1 MDRRSFLL
9 TSSAAIAAGVV
20 GASSVSA
27 QQATVTPV
35 FTAIRRNVG
44 VFTAR
49 GGTMGWLVTNDAV
62 VVIDSQFADSATL
75 FVDGLKTRTSRRI
88 DLLLNTHHHP
98 DHTGGNKVLRPS
110 VTKIVAHRNVPGLQ
124 RRQATEM
131 KAEGAQAYADETFAQ
146 TWKGTVGGEVV
157 SAKYYGP
164 GHTSGD
170 AVFLFERANVV
181 HMGDL
186 MYHQRHPGADRAA
199 GASLR
204 NWIVSLEQVVK
215 DHDRDTIYVFGHSK
229 PGAPVTGSG
238 KDLLVVR
245 DCLTAL
251 LDIVQKGIKA
261 GKSADEITADWNV
274 PGFNELSGEPDFQTA
289 YDELTD
295 TA

>member
-20 GASSVSA
+20 GTSSVLA
-27 QQATVTPV
+27 QQAAVTPV
-35 FTAIRRNVG
+35 FLPVRRNVG

-62 VVIDSQFADSATL
+62 VVIDSQFADTSKL
-75 FVDGLKTRTSRRI
+75 FLDGLKSRTSRRI

-110 VTKIVAHRNVPGLQ
+110 VAKIVAHRNVPGLQ
-124 RRQATEM
+124 RKQATETH
-131 KAEGAQAYADETFAQ
+131 AESTQAYADETFAQ
-146 TWKGTVGGEVV
+146 TWKATVGTETV

-170 AVFLFERANVV
+170 AVFLLEQANVV

-204 NWIVSLEQVVK
+204 NWIVSLERVVK
-215 DHDRDTIYVFGHSK
+215 DHDRDTIYIFGHSK
-229 PGAPVTGSG
+229 PGAPVTGRST
-238 KDLLVVR
+238 DLLVVR

-251 LDIVQKGIKA
+251 LDVVQKGIKA

-289 YDELTD
+289 YDELTKG
-295 TA
+295 

>member
-1 MDRRSFLL
+1 MDRRSFLASTAVL
-9 TSSAAIAAGVV
+9 AAG
-20 GASSVSA
+20 AFDVSPVLA
-27 QQATVTPV
+27 QEPAIRSV
-35 FTAIRRNVG
+35 FTAVRRNVG

-49 GGTMGWLVTNDAV
+49 GGTMAWLASTDAV
-62 VVIDSQFADSATL
+62 VVIDSQFADSSKL
-75 FVDGLKTRTSRRI
+75 FLDGLKARTSRRI

-110 VTKIVAHRNVPGLQ
+110 VTKIVAHQNVPGLQ
-124 RRQATEM
+124 RRQA
-131 KAEGAQAYADETFAQ
+131 AENHSETAQAYADETFTQ
-146 TWKGTVGGEVV
+146 TWKASVGNETV

-170 AVFLFERANVV
+170 AVYRFEQANMV

-215 DHDRDTIYVFGHSK
+215 DHSRDTVYVFGHSK
-229 PGAPVTGSG
+229 EGAPVTGSS

-245 DCLTAL
+245 DCLSSL

-289 YDELTD
+289 YDELT
-295 TA
+295 AKG

>member
-1 MDRRSFLL
+1 MNRRSFL
-9 TSSAAIAAGVV
+9 TAASVSLAAGAL
-20 GASSVSA
+20 GAPGTFA
-27 QQATVTPV
+27 QQTSVTPV
-35 FTAIRRNVG
+35 FAPIRRSVG

-49 GGTMGWLVTNDAV
+49 GGTMGWLVSSDAV

-75 FVDGLKTRTSRRI
+75 FLDGLKSRTSRRI

-110 VTKIVAHRNVPGLQ
+110 VTTIVAQRNVPGLQ
-124 RRQATEM
+124 RKQATEM
-131 KAEGAQAYADETFAQ
+131 KAESAQAYADETFTQ
-146 TWKGTVGGEVV
+146 TWKATVGDEVV

-170 AVFLFERANVV
+170 AVYLFERANVV

-204 NWIVSLEQVVK
+204 NWVVSLEQVVK

-274 PGFNELSGEPDFQTA
+274 PGFNNLSGEPDFQTA
-289 YDELTD
+289 YDELT
-295 TA
+295 AKA

>member
-1 MDRRSFLL
+1 MNRRAFL
-9 TSSAAIAAGVV
+9 SAASATLAAGAF
-20 GASSVSA
+20 GAPSILAQSA
-27 QQATVTPV
+27 LTPV
-35 FTAIRRNVG
+35 FTPVRRNVG

-49 GGTMGWLVTNDAV
+49 GGTMAWLVSKDAV
-62 VVIDSQFADSATL
+62 VVIDSQFADSSKL
-75 FVDGLKTRTSRRI
+75 FLDGLRSRTSRRI

-124 RRQATEM
+124 RKQA
-131 KAEGAQAYADETFAQ
+131 AESHAESAQAYADETFAQ
-146 TWKGTVGGEVV
+146 AWKASAGDETV

-164 GHTSGD
+164 GHTGGD
-170 AVFLFERANVV
+170 AVYLLERANVV

-186 MYHQRHPGADRAA
+186 MYHQRHPGADRAS

-204 NWIVSLEQVVK
+204 NWIVALEKVVK
-215 DHDRDTIYVFGHSK
+215 DHDRDTVYVFGHSK
-229 PGAPVTGSG
+229 PDAPVTGSA

-251 LDIVQKGIKA
+251 LDVVQKGIKA

-289 YDELTD
+289 YDELTA
-295 TA
+295 TP

>member
-1 MDRRSFLL
+1 MDRRSFL
-9 TSSAAIAAGVV
+9 
-20 GASSVSA
+20 
-27 QQATVTPV
+27 V
-35 FTAIRRNVG
+35 FTAALAAGALKVPSVLAQQSAVTPLFTAVRRNVG

-49 GGTMGWLVTNDAV
+49 GGTMAWLVSTDAV
-62 VVIDSQFADSATL
+62 VVVDSQFADSSTPL
-75 FVDGLKTRTSRRI
+75 FLEGLKARTSRRI

-98 DHTGGNKVLRPS
+98 DHTGGNQVLRPS
-110 VTKIVAHRNVPGLQ
+110 VVKIVAHQNVPELQ
-124 RRQATEM
+124 RRQA
-131 KAEGAQAYADETFAQ
+131 AENHAETAQAYADETFAR
-146 TWKGTVGGEVV
+146 TWKASVGDETV

-164 GHTSGD
+164 GHTGGD
-170 AVFLFERANVV
+170 AVYWFEQANVV

-215 DHDRDTIYVFGHSK
+215 DHSRDTVYVFGHSK
-229 PGAPVTGSG
+229 EGAPVTGSST
-238 KDLLVVR
+238 DLLVVR
-245 DCLTAL
+245 DCLSSL

-274 PGFNELSGEPDFQTA
+274 PGFNNLSGEPDFQTA
-289 YDELTD
+289 YDELTA